1 MLAGLALA
9 VRVAHI
15 GILSG
20 HPLFDA
26 PVIDARWHHL
36 WAGLVADGSPLAYA
50 PFFRAPL
57 YPWLLGALYSV
68 TGTSIA
74 AGVLLSALIAATST
88 ALLHR
93 AALRAAGPTAA
104 AVCAALWAVWGTDVL
119 LSTSLLITPLYILLL
134 LAAFLA
140 AEARRTSSW
149 PLLGLA
155 AAARPTALLALPAL
169 WVGHRPGIRA
179 ALLFAV
185 PILAVWGANAL
196 SGDPLTVLSSQGG
209 VNLYIGNGPDADG
222 VTAFAPVPADS
233 ISVDTGGMPY
243 SDNVQ
248 MAALAGYRAAGGSRS
263 ASPSAVSSW
272 WTGRTL
278 SHVVSRPL
286 RWLGLEARKLLFL
299 LSPVEVPSNYDP
311 YYMRELSPVLAI
323 LVWPPPLSAPLLLL
337 WLLVPGAL
345 AVTLRGGASRTAMLA
360 LAWAGLLALAP
371 MLFFVTARMRLPMVP
386 FLLLWAVA
394 CASRSPGLSLKLAP
408 AGLAAAVLL
417 SLATAGGGRSAGVNM
432 EFYDGLA
439 HYRAG
444 RPAEARELFLQA
456 VQRGSDTQAYDLN
469 RTEAMYNLGLLA
481 AREGRWEEAASW
493 WRAVLRSRP
502 GHRGAG
508 RALDL
513 LHGEGGSGVDPCGR
527 GG

>member
-1 MLAGLALA
+1 
-9 VRVAHI
+9 
-15 GILSG
+15 
-20 HPLFDA
+20 
-26 PVIDARWHHL
+26 VIDARWHHL

-57 YPWLLGALYSV
+57 YPWLLGAVYSV
-68 TGTSIA
+68 TGSSVT
-74 AGVLLSALIAATST
+74 AGVLLSALMAAAST

-93 AALRAAGPTAA
+93 TALRAAGPTAA

-140 AEARRTSSW
+140 AEARRTASW

-169 WVGHRPGIRA
+169 WARKRPGVRG

-185 PILAVWGANAL
+185 PVLAVWGANAL

-209 VNLYIGNGPDADG
+209 VNLYIGNGPEADG

-233 ISVDTGGMPY
+233 ISVDSDGMPY
-243 SDNVQ
+243 RDNVQ
-248 MAALAGYRAAGGSRS
+248 AAALAGYRAARGRP
-263 ASPSAVSSW
+263 ASPSAVSAW
-272 WTGRTL
+272 WTRRTL
-278 SHVVSRPL
+278 AHVVSHPL

-311 YYMRELSPVLAI
+311 YYMRDVSPVMAL
-323 LVWPPPLSAPLLLL
+323 LVWPPPLSVPLLLL
-337 WLLVPGAL
+337 WLMVPGAL
-345 AVTLRGGASRTAMLA
+345 AVTLRGGAPRTAMRA
-360 LAWAGLLALAP
+360 LAWAGLLALGP

-386 FLLLWAVA
+386 FLMLWAVA
-394 CASRSPGLSLKLAP
+394 CASRAPGLSLRLAP

-417 SLATAGGGRSAGVNM
+417 SLATAGGARRAGVNM

-444 RPAEARELFLQA
+444 RPSEARELFLQA
-456 VQRGSDTQAYDLN
+456 VQRGSDTEAYDLN

-513 LHGEGGSGVDPCGR
+513 LQGE
-527 GG
+527 